1 VPASLLYFA
10 YGSNMLSARLAARVG
25 RVRLVG
31 PACLPGYRLAF
42 HKRGADGSAKCDIV
56 AAADPSA
63 LVHGVVFG
71 MDEDQRVRLDGF
83 EGPGYAV
90 SGVRLRVPGA
100 TEALPAIAYLARPEY
115 VQAGLRPYT
124 WYKALV
130 AAGARRHRLPE
141 DYVAA
146 IEAIEAMADPDPA
159 RERRNRIDLDAD

>member
-31 PACLPGYRLAF
+31 PAWLAGYRLVF

-56 AAADPSA
+56 AGDHSA

-71 MDEDQRVRLDGF
+71 MDEDQRARLDGF
-83 EGPGYAV
+83 EGPGYRA
-90 SGVRLRVPGA
+90 SGVELRVPGA
-100 TEALPAIAYLARPEY
+100 GEPLPAIAYLARPEY
-115 VQAGLRPYT
+115 VQAGLRPYD

-130 AAGARRHRLPE
+130 VAGARHHRLPE

-146 IEAIEAMADPDPA
+146 IEAVDAMADPDPA
-159 RERRNRIDLDAD
+159 RERRNRIDLDSD